1 MSRRF
6 NVVRASQ
13 VSRRFVVALKLIN
26 ASFPKRGG
34 ERFLLLIL
42 RVPGD
47 SLLAGAA
54 IPDDAIPTASKAEP
68 QGTPPTRTPPPDS
81 GPRPGPAAISGKARP
96 IRDRLPPAPPHPPG
110 PPPPSRKRPPRLWP
124 LSRQPG
130 LDLASAP
137 RQLGSELSPWLP
149 RARSAPK
156 ATGPVGVPRS
166 GHSPGEEGRAG
177 PGGGAETPSLQT
189 SGGFL

>member
-1 MSRRF
+1 M
-6 NVVRASQ
+6 
-13 VSRRFVVALKLIN
+13 
-26 ASFPKRGG
+26 
-34 ERFLLLIL
+34 LIL

-68 QGTPPTRTPPPDS
+68 QGTPPPPPHPPTPAPDRVLRRSRAKPAQS
-81 GPRPGPAAISGKARP
+81 GIGS
-96 IRDRLPPAPPHPPG
+96 LPAPPHPPG
-110 PPPPSRKRPPRLWP
+110 PPPPSRKRPPRRWP

-156 ATGPVGVPRS
+156 ATGPLGVPRS
-166 GHSPGEEGRAG
+166 GPSPGEEGRAG